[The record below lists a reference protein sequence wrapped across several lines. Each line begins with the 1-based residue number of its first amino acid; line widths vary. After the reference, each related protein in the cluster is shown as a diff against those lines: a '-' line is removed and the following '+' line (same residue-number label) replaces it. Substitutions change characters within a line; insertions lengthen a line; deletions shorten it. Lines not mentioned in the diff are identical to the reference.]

1 MRYFDKVAKYKSNIK
16 EIAITKW
23 ILVTY
28 STYKSDRYIKYL
40 EII

>member
-28 STYKSDRYIKYL
+28 STYKSDRYKKYL